1 MVVRYLAGWY
11 GGFFGGGAGGIITPI
26 LRTRPNY
33 FVWEDSSLSLLL
45 ATSDDEVNGK
55 SEEKLC
61 EFISI

>member
-1 MVVRYLAGWY
+1 MVV
-11 GGFFGGGAGGIITPI
+11 FFWGGGGGIITPN

-33 FVWEDSSLSLLL
+33 FVCEDSSLSLLL